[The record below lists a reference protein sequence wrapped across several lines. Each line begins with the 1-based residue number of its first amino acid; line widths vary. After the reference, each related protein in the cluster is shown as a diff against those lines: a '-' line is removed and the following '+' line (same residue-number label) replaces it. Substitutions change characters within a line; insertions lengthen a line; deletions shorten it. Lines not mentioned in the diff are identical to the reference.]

1 MNDTFVTKYYE
12 YNFYYDNVLIENFIF
27 VELKKFTY
35 HSVSFDILRSQL
47 NNKYYEYQLS
57 ISNININETIQPKY
71 YGYGF

>member
-1 MNDTFVTKYYE
+1 MNDTFVTKYSE

-47 NNKYYEYQLS
+47 NNKYY
-57 ISNININETIQPKY
+57 
-71 YGYGF
+71 